1 VTAAHPERVPA
12 PPLQRD
18 GERGVL
24 GGVCAGLARR
34 LGIEPLPIRI
44 IALVLALAGGIGV
57 PLYLLAWAAMPG
69 DRSARGLGRSRRSA
83 VEVALGVGLLAI
95 SAMLALRGMGLWIS
109 DAVTWP
115 LALVAGGV
123 ALLWRGGIG
132 ARPPESAER
141 TPVAAVPAPVEPAER
156 VANVSRQGLGAALLV
171 AAGLVFLQATGSLS
185 AARDVILAALVV
197 AAVLALIFAPWTLRM
212 ARSLTVERAERIRS
226 QERAELAAHLHDSV
240 LQTLALMQKRADDP
254 REVAALA
261 RAQERELRAWLAGR
275 SPAEGERSLA
285 AALEAAA
292 ADVEQRHRVP
302 VDVIAVG
309 DADLDAA
316 GEALVAATREAM
328 VNAAKFGEGSPV
340 AVYAEATDDALQ
352 VFVRDRGP
360 GFDPTTVPADRRG
373 LRESVVGRMARHG
386 GRATVTAAPGAGTE
400 VELTLERTP

>member
-1 VTAAHPERVPA
+1 MTAIHTEHPRAPA
-12 PPLQRD
+12 LQRD
-18 GERGVL
+18 GARGVL
-24 GGVCAGLARR
+24 GGVCAGFARR
-34 LGIEPLPIRI
+34 LGIEPLPVRI
-44 IALVLALAGGIGV
+44 VALVLALAGGVGV

-69 DRSARGLGRSRRSA
+69 DEAARSLGRSRRSA
-83 VEVALGVGLLAI
+83 VEVALGVGLLAV
-95 SAMLALRGMGLWIS
+95 SALLAMRGLGLWIS
-109 DAVTWP
+109 DALTWP

-123 ALLWRGGIG
+123 ALVWRGGLT
-132 ARPPESAER
+132 ARAPS
-141 TPVAAVPAPVEPAER
+141 VAAPLSAQPEPVEPTER
-156 VANVSRQGLGAALLV
+156 VANVSRQGLGVALFV
-171 AAGLVFLQATGSLS
+171 AAGLVFLQSTGSLS

-197 AAVLALIFAPWTLRM
+197 AVVLALIFAPWTLRL

-275 SPAEGERSLA
+275 SPAEGERRLA

-292 ADVEQRHRVP
+292 ADVEAVYRVP

-309 DADLDAA
+309 DAELDAP
-316 GEALVAATREAM
+316 GEALVAAAREAM

-340 AVYAEATDDALQ
+340 AVYAEADGSGLQ

-360 GFDPTTVPADRRG
+360 GFDPAAVPPDRRG

-400 VELTLERTP
+400 VELVLERDA

>member
-69 DRSARGLGRSRRSA
+69 DSSARGLGRSRRSA

-132 ARPPESAER
+132 ARPPAPAER
-141 TPVAAVPAPVEPAER
+141 APVAAVPAPVEPAER
-156 VANVSRQGLGAALLV
+156 VVNVSRQGLGAALLV

-197 AAVLALIFAPWTLRM
+197 TAVLALIFAPWTLRM

-292 ADVEQRHRVP
+292 ADVEARHRVP

-360 GFDPTTVPADRRG
+360 GFDPAAVPADRRG

-386 GRATVTAAPGAGTE
+386 GHATVTAAPGAGTE
-400 VELTLERTP
+400 VELTLDRTP

>member
-1 VTAAHPERVPA
+1 MTAAHPERVPA

-44 IALVLALAGGIGV
+44 VALVLALAGGIGV

-69 DRSARGLGRSRRSA
+69 DSSARGLGRSRRSA

-132 ARPPESAER
+132 ARPPAPAER
-141 TPVAAVPAPVEPAER
+141 TPVAAVPAPVKPAER

-275 SPAEGERSLA
+275 SPAEGERRLA

-292 ADVEQRHRVP
+292 ADVEERHRVP

-316 GEALVAATREAM
+316 GEALVAAAREAM
-328 VNAAKFGEGSPV
+328 VNAAKFGAGSPV

-360 GFDPTTVPADRRG
+360 GFDPSTVPADRRG

-386 GRATVTAAPGAGTE
+386 GHATVTAAPGAGTE

>member
-1 VTAAHPERVPA
+1 MTATHPERVPA
-12 PPLQRD
+12 PPLRRD

-24 GGVCAGLARR
+24 GGVCAGIARR
-34 LGIEPLPIRI
+34 LGIEPLPVRVV
-44 IALVLALAGGIGV
+44 ALVLVFAGGIGV
-57 PLYLLAWAAMPG
+57 PLYLLGWAAMPV
-69 DRSARGLGRSRRSA
+69 DSSTRGLGRSRRSA
-83 VEVALGVGLLAI
+83 VEVALGVGLLAV

-115 LALVAGGV
+115 LALVAGGI
-123 ALLWRGGIG
+123 ALLWRGGIT
-132 ARPPESAER
+132 ARPA
-141 TPVAAVPAPVEPAER
+141 TLAAAVPAPEPAEESER
-156 VANVSRQGLGAALLV
+156 VATVSRQGLGAALLV

-185 AARDVILAALVV
+185 AARDVVLAALVV
-197 AAVLALIFAPWTLRM
+197 AVVLALIFAPWTLRM

-240 LQTLALMQKRADDP
+240 LQTLALMQQRADDP

-275 SPAEGERSLA
+275 TPAEGERRLA
-285 AALEAAA
+285 AALESAA
-292 ADVEQRHRVP
+292 ADVEARHRVP
-302 VDVIAVG
+302 VDVVAVG
-309 DADLDAA
+309 DAELDAA
-316 GEALVAATREAM
+316 GEALVAAAREAM

-340 AVYAEATDDALQ
+340 AVYAEATGDAVQ

-360 GFDPTTVPADRRG
+360 GFDPDAVPADRRG

-386 GRATVTAAPGAGTE
+386 GTAVVHAAPGAGTE

>member
-1 VTAAHPERVPA
+1 MTAAHPERVPA

-44 IALVLALAGGIGV
+44 VALVLALAGGIGV

-69 DRSARGLGRSRRSA
+69 DSSARGLGRSRRSA

-132 ARPPESAER
+132 ARPPAPAER
-141 TPVAAVPAPVEPAER
+141 APVAAVPAPVEPAER

-171 AAGLVFLQATGSLS
+171 AAGLVFLQSTGSLS

-197 AAVLALIFAPWTLRM
+197 TAVLALIFAPWTLRM

-226 QERAELAAHLHDSV
+226 QERAELAAHMHDSV

-360 GFDPTTVPADRRG
+360 GFDPSTVPVDRRG

-386 GRATVTAAPGAGTE
+386 GHATVTAAPGAGTE
-400 VELTLERTP
+400 VELTLDRTP

>member
-18 GERGVL
+18 GERGLL

-44 IALVLALAGGIGV
+44 VALVLALAGGIGV

-69 DRSARGLGRSRRSA
+69 DSSARGLGRSRRSA

-132 ARPPESAER
+132 GRPPAPAER
-141 TPVAAVPAPVEPAER
+141 ATVAAVPAPVEQAER

-292 ADVEQRHRVP
+292 ADVEARHRVP

-360 GFDPTTVPADRRG
+360 GFDPAAVPADRRG

-386 GRATVTAAPGAGTE
+386 GHATVTAAPGAGTE
-400 VELTLERTP
+400 VELTLDRTP

>member
-24 GGVCAGLARR
+24 GGVCAGIARR

-44 IALVLALAGGIGV
+44 VALVLALAGGIGV

-69 DRSARGLGRSRRSA
+69 DSSARGLGRSRRSA

-132 ARPPESAER
+132 ARPPAPAER
-141 TPVAAVPAPVEPAER
+141 APVAAVPAPVEPAER
-156 VANVSRQGLGAALLV
+156 VVNVSRQGLGAALLV

-197 AAVLALIFAPWTLRM
+197 TAVLALIFAPWTLRM

-292 ADVEQRHRVP
+292 ADVEARHRVP

-360 GFDPTTVPADRRG
+360 GFDPAAVPADRRG

-386 GRATVTAAPGAGTE
+386 GHATVTAAPGAGTE
-400 VELTLERTP
+400 VELTLDRTP

>member
-69 DRSARGLGRSRRSA
+69 DSSARGLGRSRRSA

-132 ARPPESAER
+132 ARPPAPAER
-141 TPVAAVPAPVEPAER
+141 APVAAVPAPVEPAER

-171 AAGLVFLQATGSLS
+171 AAGLVFLQSTGSLS

-197 AAVLALIFAPWTLRM
+197 TAVLALIFAPWTLRM

-360 GFDPTTVPADRRG
+360 GFDPASVPADRRG

-400 VELTLERTP
+400 VELTLDRTP

>member
-69 DRSARGLGRSRRSA
+69 DSSARGLGRSRRSA

-132 ARPPESAER
+132 ARPPAPAER
-141 TPVAAVPAPVEPAER
+141 APVAAVPAPVEPAER
-156 VANVSRQGLGAALLV
+156 VVNVSRQGLGAALLV

-197 AAVLALIFAPWTLRM
+197 TAVLALIFAPWTLRM

-360 GFDPTTVPADRRG
+360 GFDPASVPADRRG

-400 VELTLERTP
+400 VELTLDRTP

>member
-69 DRSARGLGRSRRSA
+69 DSSARGLGRSRRSA

-132 ARPPESAER
+132 ARPPAPAER
-141 TPVAAVPAPVEPAER
+141 APVAAVPAPVEPAER
-156 VANVSRQGLGAALLV
+156 VVNVSRQGLGAALLV

-197 AAVLALIFAPWTLRM
+197 TAVLALIFAPWTLRM

-240 LQTLALMQKRADDP
+240 LQTLALMQKRADHLIC
-254 REVAALA
+254 VAPLA

-360 GFDPTTVPADRRG
+360 GFDPASVPADRRG

-400 VELTLERTP
+400 VELTLDRTP